1 MVRMPRGAGPAATL
15 ALFSCAASAHSQQH
29 LREIAH
35 QHSTKTSRQSEVG
48 TWACAPVP
56 APNSAA
62 DFAQDRTLREIVH
75 VSIGGPALRI
85 VLSNEFG
92 TGSLTIG
99 AAQVAPSTGNGSI
112 QPGSGMPVTFSGHP
126 GTIIP
131 AGALAVSDP
140 VALKLPA
147 LSDLAVSLFIPAQ
160 TLNTL
165 TRHSFADSTN
175 YEADGNQI
183 AASTLTQSH
192 TVYNWFFLKDVD
204 VEAPSAKSVRHAKSP
219 PAAIVT
225 LGASITDGAHS
236 SRDANH
242 RWPDVLAQRL
252 QANKSTATLGVLNEG
267 IGGNRLLHDGAGSNA
282 LARFDRDVLAQAG
295 VKYLIV
301 ADDALNDIGA
311 AQNPTRPHDV
321 VTADDLIAGLSQ
333 LAARAHMHGIKIF
346 GATLTPYVGAN
357 YQSAA
362 GEQMRQTVNQWIRS
376 TREFDG
382 VIDFDK
388 ATYDPTNP
396 GAFLPANDS
405 GDHLHPNDA
414 GYKAMG
420 DAIDLNLFSK

>member
-1 MVRMPRGAGPAATL
+1 MICIPRGAALAATL

-29 LREIAH
+29 LPQTR
-35 QHSTKTSRQSEVG
+35 QHLAETSRRLCVG
-48 TWACAPVP
+48 TWAAAPVA
-56 APNSAA
+56 APNTAA
-62 DFAQDRTLREIVH
+62 DFVQDRTLREIVH

-92 TGSLTIG
+92 TDPLTIG
-99 AAQVAPSTGNGSI
+99 AAQVAPSTGHGSI

-126 GTIIP
+126 GIVIP

-140 VALKLPA
+140 VAFKLPA

-160 TLNTL
+160 TLHTL
-165 TRHSFADSTN
+165 THHRFAGSTN
-175 YEADGNQI
+175 YEAEGNQI
-183 AASTLTQSH
+183 AASVLTQPHEVSD
-192 TVYNWFFLKDVD
+192 WFFLKGVD
-204 VEAPSAKSVRHAKSP
+204 VEVPSARSGRHVKNP
-219 PAAIVT
+219 PAAIVAF
-225 LGASITDGAHS
+225 GASITDGFHS
-236 SRDANH
+236 SRDTNH

-252 QANKSTATLGVLNEG
+252 QADKSTANLGVLNEG
-267 IGGNRLLHDGAGSNA
+267 IGGNRLLHDRASPNA

-311 AQNPTRPHDV
+311 AKNPRQRHDV

-333 LAARAHMHGIKIF
+333 LATRAHMHGIRIY
-346 GATLTPYVGAN
+346 GGTLTPYVGAG
-357 YQSAA
+357 YESPA
-362 GEQMRQTVNQWIRS
+362 GDQMRQAVNQWIRS
-376 TREFDG
+376 TPELDG

-388 ATYDPTNP
+388 ATRDPANP
-396 GAFLPANDS
+396 GVFLPADDS